1 MTVHE
6 KGTTDEG
13 YVMKMK
19 RHTREEKPSGGQD
32 SEPFLPER
40 ELITWADR
48 HGKSPRTPFPTRGDL
63 IPRWQRED
71 FFRKKRNIVI
81 ASSVLFFIG
90 LAFPV
95 VVFLLSSDAFTA
107 PPELT
112 VKPDNCYEHTIRV
125 AADKYYEPFSYID
138 ENGDPQGL
146 DVELIHE
153 VCNRLHLNIE
163 LELTD
168 WNDARNKLSNREV
181 ELILN
186 MESQS
191 IDGSGGI
198 IGTIPTGLK
207 QYVVYGK
214 KPVNQLGDLY
224 GTRIASMQLFPALGL
239 EKEIKYISNYR
250 EMFHLVKNGEYD
262 FLFCPIQV
270 GNVLLNKLHMQRD
283 LVSSYAVYHMYA
295 CMALVPE
302 YDWLRDGIN
311 QVLKDL
317 QKEGFIE
324 ELDRKWV
331 SHRYEPITL
340 SGIAENYPGIVAL
353 VAIHF
358 MLFVLMLAYMLIQ
371 RRRILE
377 KDTYTRELQKSYALI
392 DRQNIRLQE
401 QQVELTE
408 AKIKAESASAAKS
421 RFLSNMSHDI
431 RTPMNAV
438 IGFTGLA
445 LENLEY
451 RGVVRE
457 YLNKIM
463 TSSKNLLGMLNDIL
477 EMSRLDSGRLQLQ
490 PEPYNLNRLLREVYT
505 MTQGQAAEKH
515 IRYSVSAGI
524 RQEKVICDR
533 LRMNQILVNLLSNAV
548 KYTPPNGKVTL
559 SLSQKP
565 EAGRDGYGAYT
576 ISVKDTGIGMSDE
589 FKSRLFTPFER
600 ERNTTQ
606 SGVSGAGLGLSITK
620 RLVEMMGGSI
630 RVETEEGK
638 GSEFIVDLEFPL
650 QADQHMEVVDG
661 EEILKQNVRKL
672 RQARAGSAA
681 VGGES
686 LSGLHILLAEDNA
699 VNREIAVTLLEM
711 CDAKVDTA
719 EDGDIAVE
727 KVNSA
732 PAGTYDLILMDLQ
745 MPRMGG
751 LEAARAIRALSDKAK
766 AGIPIV
772 AMSANAFEEDK
783 EEAFAAGMNDHLAKP
798 IDLAKLVDVL
808 KNFRHETPHEA
819 GEKAVSEEREAIPA

>member
-1 MTVHE
+1 
-6 KGTTDEG
+6 
-13 YVMKMK
+13 
-19 RHTREEKPSGGQD
+19 
-32 SEPFLPER
+32 
-40 ELITWADR
+40 
-48 HGKSPRTPFPTRGDL
+48 
-63 IPRWQRED
+63 
-71 FFRKKRNIVI
+71 
-81 ASSVLFFIG
+81 
-90 LAFPV
+90 
-95 VVFLLSSDAFTA
+95 
-107 PPELT
+107 
-112 VKPDNCYEHTIRV
+112 
-125 AADKYYEPFSYID
+125 
-138 ENGDPQGL
+138 
-146 DVELIHE
+146 
-153 VCNRLHLNIE
+153 
-163 LELTD
+163 
-168 WNDARNKLSNREV
+168 
-181 ELILN
+181 
-186 MESQS
+186 
-191 IDGSGGI
+191 
-198 IGTIPTGLK
+198 
-207 QYVVYGK
+207 
-214 KPVNQLGDLY
+214 
-224 GTRIASMQLFPALGL
+224 
-239 EKEIKYISNYR
+239 
-250 EMFHLVKNGEYD
+250 
-262 FLFCPIQV
+262 
-270 GNVLLNKLHMQRD
+270 
-283 LVSSYAVYHMYA
+283 
-295 CMALVPE
+295 
-302 YDWLRDGIN
+302 
-311 QVLKDL
+311 
-317 QKEGFIE
+317 
-324 ELDRKWV
+324 
-331 SHRYEPITL
+331 
-340 SGIAENYPGIVAL
+340 
-353 VAIHF
+353 
-358 MLFVLMLAYMLIQ
+358 Q

-392 DRQNIRLQE
+392 DRQNARLQE
-401 QQVELTE
+401 QQVELTK
-408 AKIKAESASAAKS
+408 AKIRAESASAAKS

-463 TSSKNLLGMLNDIL
+463 TSSKNLLSMLNDIL
-477 EMSRLDSGRLQLQ
+477 EMSRLESGRLELQ

-524 RQEKVICDR
+524 RQEKVLCDR

-548 KYTPPNGKVTL
+548 NFTPPNGKVTL
-559 SLSQKP
+559 SLSQKQ
-565 EAGRDGYGAYT
+565 EASRDGYGAYT
-576 ISVKDTGIGMSDE
+576 ISVKDTGIGMSEE
-589 FKSRLFTPFER
+589 FKNRLFTPFER

-606 SGVSGAGLGLSITK
+606 SGVSGAGLGLAITK

-638 GSEFIVDLEFPL
+638 GTEVIVDLEFPL

-672 RQARAGSAA
+672 RKSRAGSAA

-686 LSGLHILLAEDNA
+686 LSGLRILLAEDNA

-783 EEAFAAGMNDHLAKP
+783 QEAFAAGMNDHLAKP
-798 IDLAKLVDVL
+798 IDLEKLVDVL
-808 KNFRHETPHEA
+808 KNFRHETPQET